1 MTWEP
6 KHALIGLAL
15 LVAPTLIV
23 ILIAMV
29 RGYNVMLWRR
39 NDSDDP
45 VFYFGRRRLQEEH
58 ERDDDD

>member
-23 ILIAMV
+23 ILVSLV

-39 NDSDDP
+39 NHDDDP
-45 VFYFGRRRLQEEH
+45 VFYFGHRRLRE
-58 ERDDDD
+58 ERDDDGTP

>member
-6 KHALIGLAL
+6 KHALIGLGL

-23 ILIAMV
+23 ILASLI

-39 NDSDDP
+39 NDDDDP
-45 VFYFGRRRLQEEH
+45 VFYFGRRRLREEH
-58 ERDDDD
+58 DDDQA